1 MNIKSIIDNT
11 PDAENLWDGKY
22 KIPWDDPEFSK
33 RMLSEHLSQDHDL
46 ASRKQEII
54 KAQVE
59 WIQQNFSS
67 SSTMRLLDIGCGPG
81 LYIEQLV
88 KLGYECSGI
97 DFSPASIEYA
107 RNHSGDKAHLVEGDV
122 RTVDFGDGYD
132 MAMMLYGELDVFSPM
147 ESKQILKKVHS
158 ALKPGGKLLLE
169 VHKLDAVKRCGEAP
183 GSWYKSGAGLAGL
196 FSDDPHICLIENHWF
211 DKQNTSLQV
220 FNVIYADSG
229 EVESYRSTTHA
240 RTDDEYKDILI
251 ESGFVNPLFHADWP
265 RQSQDFAFI
274 SAVKEG

>member
-1 MNIKSIIDNT
+1 MSLKSIIDNT
-11 PDAENLWDGKY
+11 PDSENLWDGKY
-22 KIPWDDPEFSK
+22 KIPWDDLEFSR
-33 RMLSEHLSQDHDL
+33 RMLREHLSQDHDL

-59 WIQQNFSS
+59 WIHEKLKNSS
-67 SSTMRLLDIGCGPG
+67 AMRLLDIGCGPG

-107 RNHSGDKAHLVEGDV
+107 AGHLGDKAHLVEGDV
-122 RTVDFGDGYD
+122 RSVDFGDGYD

-147 ESKQILKKVHS
+147 ESKKILQKIHN

-169 VHKLDAVKRCGEAP
+169 VHKFDTVKRCGEAP
-183 GSWYKSGAGLAGL
+183 GSWYKSGKGLTGI

-220 FNVIYADSG
+220 FNVIYADSS
-229 EVESYRSTTHA
+229 EVELYRSTTQA
-240 RTDDEYKDILI
+240 RTDDDYKELLL
-251 ESGFVNPLFHADWP
+251 ESGFTNPAFHADWP
-265 RQSQDFAFI
+265 CQSADFAFI
-274 SAVKEG
+274 SAVK